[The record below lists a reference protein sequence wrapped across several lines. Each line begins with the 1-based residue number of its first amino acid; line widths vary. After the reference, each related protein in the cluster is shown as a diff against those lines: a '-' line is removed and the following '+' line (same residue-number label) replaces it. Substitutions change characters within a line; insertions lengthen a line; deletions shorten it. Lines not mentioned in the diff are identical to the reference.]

1 MKCATAARGRRVA
14 KRERHRL
21 YREQSTMRGGHPPR
35 GSELLNAAT
44 GPPAPGIAWVDR
56 GRRTGAR
63 ALPGVRGRAGSAGF
77 GGGLR
82 GRRLPDGSR
91 RAARGRSG
99 TDRVSV
105 VRDSLGRSPGRLGVA
120 AAAPRV
126 GGRRGD
132 RSRGGLGPA
141 AAVSKRVRWRRPG
154 RGKPAAA
161 VSFGF
166 RGRDGRRPGWL
177 RLALDRSISSTAGT
191 AGTGPSPAAPCTPEP
206 ATPSGAGRPRS
217 RISRVDSGP

>member
-1 MKCATAARGRRVA
+1 MKCATAARGRRGR

-105 VRDSLGRSPGRLGVA
+105 VRDSLGRSPGRHASSTASGRA
-120 AAAPRV
+120 
-126 GGRRGD
+126 GGRR
-132 RSRGGLGPA
+132 RSAMDGVVTARL
-141 AAVSKRVRWRRPG
+141 VCRRRLLLPQ
-154 RGKPAAA
+154 A
-161 VSFGF
+161 
-166 RGRDGRRPGWL
+166 GRR
-177 RLALDRSISSTAGT
+177 AS
-191 AGTGPSPAAPCTPEP
+191 SPAAGRAGERRRSALGGVILPARTPRRRRP
-206 ATPSGAGRPRS
+206 IWWRSCRRRPR
-217 RISRVDSGP
+217 